1 MSNLLLPASF
11 GKQSYEDFFVAFIY
25 SFEYIFTMKTHFEE
39 IFAARG
45 WVISEV
51 SRKFNIPHMTLR
63 QHLKG
68 TRSISA
74 EQALKYERLLGIP
87 RSELRPDL
95 WPPEEGQPPVGPTMP
110 HHQAS
115 TPEPHE
121 IPR

>member
-1 MSNLLLPASF
+1 MAIF
-11 GKQSYEDFFVAFIY
+11 YE
-25 SFEYIFTMKTHFEE
+25 EK
-39 IFAARG
+39 
-45 WVISEV
+45 
-51 SRKFNIPHMTLR
+51 
-63 QHLKG
+63 
-68 TRSISA
+68 
-74 EQALKYERLLGIP
+74 LGIP